1 MVGFEARTQQG
12 AALRPT
18 SHFVYESIYTAILE
32 KRLAPAAKLS
42 KEPPGRSS
50 GSATVPSS
58 VPSPVSPRTARW

>member
-1 MVGFEARTQQG
+1 MVGFDARTQQG

-42 KEPPGRSS
+42 KETLG
-50 GSATVPSS
+50 
-58 VPSPVSPRTARW
+58 

>member
-42 KEPPGRSS
+42 KETLGRSS
-50 GSATVPSS
+50 GSATAPSS

>member
-1 MVGFEARTQQG
+1 MVGFDARTQQG

-42 KEPPGRSS
+42 KETPGRSS
-50 GSATVPSS
+50 GSVTAPSS